1 MLKLL
6 KQHHSLLKTEDGR
19 WGIGS
24 DLTAELN
31 RPDARP
37 FIGEGQ
43 ESTKHSI
50 FFHSSKYH
58 TSGEVGD
65 PFPL

>member
-6 KQHHSLLKTEDGR
+6 KQHQSLLKTEDGR

-31 RPDARP
+31 RPHARP
-37 FIGEGQ
+37 FI
-43 ESTKHSI
+43 
-50 FFHSSKYH
+50 
-58 TSGEVGD
+58 
-65 PFPL
+65 